1 MLLDSW
7 NKTPPYH
14 MQSFGFLQSYSSS
27 FYMDFFWELMY
38 YTWQKKIPQ
47 SDGIIEIAALPLIM

>member
-14 MQSFGFLQSYSSS
+14 MQSFGFLQSYSFS
-27 FYMDFFWELMY
+27 FYMDFFF
-38 YTWQKKIPQ
+38 
-47 SDGIIEIAALPLIM
+47 GINVLYMTEENSTV